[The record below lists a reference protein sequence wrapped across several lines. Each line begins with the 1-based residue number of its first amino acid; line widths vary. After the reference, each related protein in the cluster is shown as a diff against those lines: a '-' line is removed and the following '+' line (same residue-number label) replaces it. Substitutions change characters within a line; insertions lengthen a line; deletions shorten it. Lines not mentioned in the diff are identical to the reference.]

1 MRRKRMIEPK
11 VGETITV
18 KGKDYK
24 CVQNS
29 DKRIGCMKCD
39 LLFHGCS
46 DVEFECRSTYRHD
59 HSSVYFKEVEE

>member
-1 MRRKRMIEPK
+1 MTDRMIEPK

-18 KGKDYK
+18 KGKDYR
-24 CVQNS
+24 CVQNG

-46 DVEFECRSTYRHD
+46 DVEFECRSIIRED
-59 HSSVYFKEVEE
+59 HNSVYFKEVP

>member
-29 DKRIGCMKCD
+29 DKRIGCMKCGLEPLD
-39 LLFHGCS
+39 CMSLHA
-46 DVEFECRSTYRHD
+46 ECRSTYRHD
-59 HSSVYFKEVEE
+59 HSSVYFKEVP